1 MTADHLPQRPPRPLA
16 TLRAA
21 ATRIT
26 GRKIVRTSSQAWQ
39 DEAWDLYDEVG
50 ELRFSAN
57 ALASALSRTKLFV
70 GHLGAEEEEPVA
82 IDAEEEPIIDEVF
95 GKFGGGVLE
104 RAELI
109 RRLAVQLFVPGD
121 CYIVGLPPQHDL
133 TAPASSAVSVEG
145 LPPEGR
151 TPEGD
156 LDLSELDWYAL
167 SISEV
172 KLRAGSVE
180 LLLGTGEP
188 ATFSEDDVLV
198 IRVWRPHPRRFWEAD
213 SPVRANLPILR
224 ELVGLTKHV
233 GASIDSRLAGAGL
246 LLVSDTIR
254 VSSAQSAQPDD
265 GDGRDDDFVDALI
278 ESMLTPI
285 RDRDNASAVV
295 PLVATVPD
303 DALDKIKHIT
313 FTTPFDATAMQL
325 REEAIRRLALGLD
338 MPPEVLLGMGGTNH
352 WSAWQIE
359 ESTVKTHLE
368 PVLALICDAITA
380 EFLWP
385 ALEAAGVDNPQ
396 DYVVWFDTTPLTL
409 RPNRAGEAQALHAV
423 NAITDEALRRESG
436 FDEADAPP
444 KPDRAVEIALRM
456 VQDSPGAMVENPA
469 ILPILVDALRTA
481 LAEGHAIEE
490 AGADPADADPDAP
503 PPVDDPVD
511 TGTEL
516 PDTQGDAPDNE
527 VSIAAAL
534 TAEKVLAGRGYEL

>member
-1 MTADHLPQRPPRPLA
+1 MTADHLPQRPPRPLS

-26 GRKIVRTSSQAWQ
+26 GRKIVRTASQAWQ

-82 IDAEEEPIIDEVF
+82 IDAEEEPIVDEVF

-172 KLRAGSVE
+172 KMRAGSVE

-233 GASIDSRLAGAGL
+233 GAAIDSRLAGAGL
-246 LLVSDTIR
+246 LVLGNSVEVVSASTEDGNGEG
-254 VSSAQSAQPDD
+254 D
-265 GDGRDDDFVDALI
+265 GDEVSNFVDALI
-278 ESMLTPI
+278 ETMTTPI
-285 RDRDNASAVV
+285 RDRDSAAAVV
-295 PLVATVPD
+295 PLTIKVPD
-303 DALDKIKHIT
+303 EVVDKIQHIT
-313 FTTPFDATAMQL
+313 FSTPFDDRAKDL
-325 REEAIRRLALGLD
+325 RDEAIRRLALGLD
-338 MPPEVLLGMGGTNH
+338 APPETLLGMGGSNH

-359 ESTVKTHLE
+359 ESTVKVHIE
-368 PVLALICDAITA
+368 PVLALICDALTT
-380 EFLWP
+380 EYLWP
-385 ALEAAGVDNPQ
+385 VLQEAGVTNFR
-396 DYVVWFDTTPLTL
+396 DYVVWFDTAELTL
-409 RPNRAGEAQALHAV
+409 RPNRSAEAQALYGMGELSG
-423 NAITDEALRRESG
+423 DALRRESG
-436 FDEADAPP
+436 FGADDAP
-444 KPDRAVEIALRM
+444 KQPDRAVEVALRM
-456 VQDSPGAMVENPA
+456 VQDAPGLIVDPGLPSIIATIREAIREGQDIEGGDGPTEIPLPDVAADAIAEN
-469 ILPILVDALRTA
+469 
-481 LAEGHAIEE
+481 EG
-490 AGADPADADPDAP
+490 GAD
-503 PPVDDPVD
+503 
-511 TGTEL
+511 GT
-516 PDTQGDAPDNE
+516 PDTQGDAPDLE
-527 VSIAAAL
+527 I
-534 TAEKVLAGRGYEL
+534 TAGIGIPRRERVGARG